1 MRHLIHNE
9 ADPKWLLQDEVIE
22 GLKLLAAAGLT
33 FDVVATLPEHMEC
46 IPIISAKVP
55 NLKMVID
62 HLGQPPIATRELGRW
77 GDDLKA
83 AAENPNVYGKI
94 SGLGTA
100 SGNWD
105 GWTAEAIKPYVDYAI
120 ETFGPERCMV
130 GGDWPVSVLAGGYG
144 KAWAAY
150 RSILAGYPAD
160 VQAKVL
166 SGTAIRFYGLALPVC
181 VERIES
187 NHTSV
192 RLRRALSHVEGLPS
206 WMRPLA
212 QAHEWFKRAEELHS
226 EQYRRGIIDMREL
239 TYTQALR
246 EALTEEMTRDPNI
259 LLLGEDIG
267 LYGGVFKVTEGL
279 LAKFGPERV
288 RETPISESGFV
299 GMGVGLAMTGKRP
312 VAELMFM
319 DFAWV
324 ASDQIFNQAA
334 KMRYMSGGRVKVPLL
349 IRTQQGGGRGNGAQ
363 HSQSLETIFTHI
375 PGLKVVLPATPYDAK
390 GLLKTAL
397 REDNPVIFIEHKLLY
412 NTKGPVPEDE
422 YTIPFG
428 VAEVKRPGSDVTLV
442 SYSRTLLHALEAAE
456 EAAKEGI
463 SAEVIDLRTT
473 APLDLEAILTSVRKT
488 GRLIIAHEAHRKLG
502 LGAEI
507 AALVQEHAFD
517 YLDAPIVRVGAMDI
531 PIPSSKPLEDV
542 ALPGKTHILQAIRQ
556 IVT

>member
-1 MRHLIHNE
+1 
-9 ADPKWLLQDEVIE
+9 
-22 GLKLLAAAGLT
+22 
-33 FDVVATLPEHMEC
+33 
-46 IPIISAKVP
+46 
-55 NLKMVID
+55 
-62 HLGQPPIATRELGRW
+62 
-77 GDDLKA
+77 
-83 AAENPNVYGKI
+83 
-94 SGLGTA
+94 
-100 SGNWD
+100 
-105 GWTAEAIKPYVDYAI
+105 
-120 ETFGPERCMV
+120 
-130 GGDWPVSVLAGGYG
+130 
-144 KAWAAY
+144 
-150 RSILAGYPAD
+150 
-160 VQAKVL
+160 
-166 SGTAIRFYGLALPVC
+166 
-181 VERIES
+181 
-187 NHTSV
+187 
-192 RLRRALSHVEGLPS
+192 
-206 WMRPLA
+206 
-212 QAHEWFKRAEELHS
+212 
-226 EQYRRGIIDMREL
+226 MREL

-412 NTKGPVPEDE
+412 NTKGPVPDPSDE

-442 SYSRTLLHALEAAE
+442 SYSRTLLHSLEAAD
-456 EAAKEGI
+456 EAAVEGI
-463 SAEVIDLRTT
+463 STEVIDLRTT
-473 APLDLEAILTSVRKT
+473 APLDLAAILTSVRKT
-488 GRLIIAHEAHRKLG
+488 GRLIIAHEAHRRLG

-507 AALVQEHAFD
+507 ASLVQEHAFD

-542 ALPGKTHILQAIRQ
+542 VLPGKAQILRAIRD
-556 IVT
+556 IVEMIGW